1 MAHSSFSLKI
11 GFAGEL
17 KTTHTDTTK
26 TELFAIQKGAFF
38 ISVSELNPKT
48 LPEQGKHDTR

>member
-1 MAHSSFSLKI
+1 MTGLPFGLKI

-26 TELFAIQKGAFF
+26 TELFTSRKGAF
-38 ISVSELNPKT
+38 
-48 LPEQGKHDTR
+48 GY

>member
-1 MAHSSFSLKI
+1 MADSSFGLKI

-26 TELFAIQKGAFF
+26 TTLFASRKGAF
-38 ISVSELNPKT
+38 
-48 LPEQGKHDTR
+48 GY